1 MVARYNH
8 LALFTVIIIGLAVKT
23 ASAQPVTS
31 KQADLGLQVF
41 LVEDKT
47 IAGADFSFAFPNFG
61 IHTSFSI
68 ITADDDA
75 PRHNVDNEWVGSLL
89 GFHLF
94 GRIPFTPTMEARI
107 GTGLDSWLL
116 HGVAPGENKHA
127 WPAYGELRFM
137 PSPKTAAYLRGR
149 YYIVSSDGLGVGE
162 DYQGRQHK
170 EILFSAGVSYVF

>member
-1 MVARYNH
+1 MLSLMVQT
-8 LALFTVIIIGLAVKT
+8 ALG
-23 ASAQPVTS
+23 QPIDS
-31 KQADLGLQVF
+31 KQADVGLQVF

-47 IAGADFSFAFPNFG
+47 IAGADFSFASSNLG

-68 ITADDDA
+68 VTADADA
-75 PRHNVDNEWVGSLL
+75 PRHNIDNEWVGSLFGL
-89 GFHLF
+89 HFF
-94 GRIPFTPTMEARI
+94 GRVPIAPTMEARI

-116 HGVAPGENKHA
+116 HGIAAGENKYA

-137 PSPKTAAYLRGR
+137 PTATSAAFLRGR
-149 YYIVSSDGLGVGE
+149 YYILSSDGLDVGE